1 MPKSVK
7 SPGSRQEL
15 EYKLD
20 ESVGFML
27 TMTERR
33 LKPLLKKCLALEGG
47 GVTYGMWFFLRVL
60 WEEDGLTQRELSE
73 RVGMMQPTAVTALR
87 DMERHGFVKIKPDPN
102 DGRSTRIFL
111 TREGRDVGD
120 RMLPMVKGINDF
132 ALKGISTEE
141 FRAAQHLAEDA
152 HEHRFRPIHSPAAPP
167 LV

>member
-1 MPKSVK
+1 
-7 SPGSRQEL
+7 
-15 EYKLD
+15 
-20 ESVGFML
+20 ML
-27 TMTERR
+27 TMTDRR

-60 WEEDGLTQRELSE
+60 WEEDGLSQRELSE

-111 TREGRDVGD
+111 TRAGRQVGD

-132 ALKGISTEE
+132 VLKGISADE
-141 FRAAQHLAEDA
+141 FDMLRNILRKMRANIDA
-152 HEHRFRPIHSPAAPP
+152 GEFVPP
-167 LV
+167 RRRR